1 MVVDIH
7 EIGRKV
13 IINAIGGIRNE
24 HLHPARHGAHG
35 NEIGILHTQQ
45 RERSALRAQAAHRIN
60 GGLRILE
67 VIVEA
72 AHQPLARSAG
82 DGYREG
88 VIFVAHTS

>member
-1 MVVDIH
+1 MIIDIH
-7 EIGRKV
+7 EIGGEV
-13 IINAIGGIRNE
+13 IINAIGRIRNE
-24 HLHPARHGAHG
+24 HLHPARHGPHG
-35 NEIGILHTQQ
+35 NEIGILHAQQ
-45 RERSALRAQAAHRIN
+45 SERSALGTQAAHRID